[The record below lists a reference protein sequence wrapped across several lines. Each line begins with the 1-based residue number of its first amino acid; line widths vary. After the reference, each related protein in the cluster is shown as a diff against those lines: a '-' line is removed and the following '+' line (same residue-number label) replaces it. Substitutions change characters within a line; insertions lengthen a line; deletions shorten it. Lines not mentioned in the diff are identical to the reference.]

1 MMMTITLAVPMVLAQ
16 SDYCA
21 ITPKHTMC
29 QYKGA
34 GPACNGQPLARGV
47 SKQEIQQILEV
58 HNRYRAVIA
67 RGEERR
73 GKPGPQPPAADMKRM
88 IWDEELSIIAQRHAD
103 QCKFAHDCSDCRKTS
118 RFGVGQ
124 NLYIYKQTL
133 APPDNDWDKAVT
145 DWYEEVTLFSK
156 KHVEPFKFSSPTGHY
171 TALVWA
177 NTDKVGCGA
186 TSYKNGR
193 WFSTLYT
200 CNYGPNGNFI
210 NGQMYKQGPACSAC
224 EKGEQCSTSFPGLC
238 ESSKLSGPKRNTT
251 IATEKPTKQL
261 KPVKTTKATKK
272 PATAPSRNII
282 QVTTRKPVTTR
293 RTTTTTTR
301 RPRTSRRPST
311 TRATTKRIATRNT
324 TKKPKI
330 STTVRAVTTTSSNR
344 NRFSP
349 AKNNL
354 FDCTFDNNE
363 ESCNMRNKGKTWEQ
377 KQRFGNQYHE
387 IELFNKEKAE
397 FFFTKL
403 ISPPSSKLACLD
415 FRYKKFSTAGERH
428 ILTVLAWP
436 NRGKPGKVSIHQ
448 DSPDRNTWVRAQV
461 TFKKVDRDF
470 LLMFRALGPKG
481 SQGSLILALDDVRV
495 KRGRCVE

>member
-1 MMMTITLAVPMVLAQ
+1 MTITMVVPMVLAQ
-16 SDYCA
+16 SDYCS

-58 HNRYRAVIA
+58 HNRYRSLIA
-67 RGEERR
+67 RGDERR
-73 GKPGPQPPAADMKRM
+73 GKPGPQPPAADMKQM

-103 QCKFAHDCSDCRKTS
+103 QCKFAHDCSECRKTK

-133 APPDNDWDKAVT
+133 SPPENDWDKAVT
-145 DWYEEVTLFSK
+145 DWYEEVTLFSN

-177 NTDKVGCGA
+177 STDKVGCGA

-210 NGQMYKQGPACSAC
+210 NGQMYKKGPACSAC
-224 EKGEQCSTSFPGLC
+224 DAGEQCSTSFPGLC
-238 ESSKLSGPKRNTT
+238 ESSKLSSPTRNTT
-251 IATEKPTKQL
+251 ITVEKPTKKS
-261 KPVKTTKATKK
+261 KPIKTTKATKK
-272 PATAPSRNII
+272 PATAPSRNVIRT
-282 QVTTRKPVTTR
+282 TTRKPIVTRRTTTTRKPTTTRRPPTTRTTTR
-293 RTTTTTTR
+293 RTTTR
-301 RPRTSRRPST
+301 
-311 TRATTKRIATRNT
+311 KT
-324 TKKPKI
+324 TKKAETI
-330 STTVRAVTTTSSNR
+330 TTVTAVTTTSKNIA
-344 NRFSP
+344 RFSP
-349 AKNNL
+349 VKNNL
-354 FDCTFDNNE
+354 FDCTFDNGDDR
-363 ESCNMRNKGKTWEQ
+363 CIMRNKGKSWEQ
-377 KQRFGNQYHE
+377 KQRNGNTYQE
-387 IELFNKEKAE
+387 VELFKKEKAE

-403 ISPPSSKLACLD
+403 ISPPASKLACLD
-415 FRYKKFSTAGERH
+415 FRYKKFSTAGEKH
-428 ILTVLAWP
+428 TLTVLAWP
-436 NRGKPGKVSIHQ
+436 NRGKPGRVSIYQ

-481 SQGSLILALDDVRV
+481 NEGSLILALDDVRV
-495 KRGRCVE
+495 KRGRCAQ

>member
-1 MMMTITLAVPMVLAQ
+1 MVLAQ

-301 RPRTSRRPST
+301 RPRTSQRPST
-311 TRATTKRIATRNT
+311 TRATTKRITTRNT

-330 STTVRAVTTTSSNR
+330 TTTVRAVTSTSITR

-377 KQRFGNQYHE
+377 KQRFGNQYQE

>member
-1 MMMTITLAVPMVLAQ
+1 MTITMLMPMVLAQ
-16 SDYCA
+16 SDYCS

-58 HNRYRAVIA
+58 HNRYRSLIA

-73 GKPGPQPPAADMKRM
+73 GRPGPQPGAADMKQM

-103 QCKFAHDCSDCRKTS
+103 QCKFAHDCSDCRKTK

-133 APPDNDWDKAVT
+133 SAPENDWDKAVT
-145 DWYEEVTLFSK
+145 DWYEEVTLFSN

-177 NTDKVGCGA
+177 STDKVGCGA

-210 NGQMYKQGPACSAC
+210 NGQMYKKGPACSAC
-224 EKGEQCSTSFPGLC
+224 DSGEKCSTSFPGLC
-238 ESSKLSGPKRNTT
+238 ESSKLSFPSRNTT
-251 IATEKPTKQL
+251 ITVEKPTKQS
-261 KPVKTTKATKK
+261 KPVKTKK
-272 PATAPSRNII
+272 PATAPSRNVIRT
-282 QVTTRKPVTTR
+282 TTRKPIVTRRTTTTRKPTTTRRPPTTRTTTR
-293 RTTTTTTR
+293 RTTTR
-301 RPRTSRRPST
+301 
-311 TRATTKRIATRNT
+311 KT
-324 TKKPKI
+324 TKKVEKI
-330 STTVRAVTTTSSNR
+330 TTVRAVTTTS
-344 NRFSP
+344 
-349 AKNNL
+349 KNIEKISSVKNL
-354 FDCTFDNNE
+354 FDCTFDNGDD
-363 ESCNMRNKGKTWEQ
+363 SCIMRNKGKSWEQ
-377 KQRFGNQYHE
+377 KQRLGNPYQE
-387 IELFNKEKAE
+387 VELFKKEKAE

-403 ISPPSSKLACLD
+403 ISPPASKLACLD
-415 FRYKKFSTAGERH
+415 FRYKKFSTAGEKH
-428 ILTVLAWP
+428 TLTVLAWP
-436 NRGKPGKVSIHQ
+436 NRGKPGRVSIHQ

-481 SQGSLILALDDVRV
+481 NEGSLILALDDVIV
-495 KRGRCVE
+495 KSGRCTQ